1 MTLARLIE
9 IARPRGFRSDGDSPF
24 TSSLRS
30 ANHPS
35 SRFPRTSSPRRVA
48 YPRRAIDR
56 LLVFPPTARRFD
68 GPPTQEAQTTMVAD
82 LGGWIA
88 VSGRLSDI
96 QLPFRTWPA
105 SLHWQFAT
113 SWQFATDFDSGG
125 AVCRSDFARARI
137 LSLRSALLRSISI
150 ASPDRERSTLE
161 ESASCELCFAFTPGF
176 SSR

>member
-1 MTLARLIE
+1 
-9 IARPRGFRSDGDSPF
+9 
-24 TSSLRS
+24 
-30 ANHPS
+30 
-35 SRFPRTSSPRRVA
+35 
-48 YPRRAIDR
+48 
-56 LLVFPPTARRFD
+56 
-68 GPPTQEAQTTMVAD
+68 MVAD

-113 SWQFATDFDSGG
+113 SWQFATILIRKAPYADLISLEQEFLVS
-125 AVCRSDFARARI
+125 AVLYCDRS
-137 LSLRSALLRSISI
+137 RST
-150 ASPDRERSTLE
+150 SPDRERSTLE